1 MLSTKNNQFQHIYH
15 EGGQYTFESSASP
28 QSSRVKFSIHRPA
41 VLQGKQR
48 QSTRQKPTGPPFP
61 TPTFDYLSSL
71 FYIKS
76 TIDSFLI
83 HNLPTVL
90 SPLSCDFVDPC
101 GYIVSATAMAS
112 GSSWT
117 PKQNKLFEN
126 ALVIYDKDTPDRWH
140 NLARAVGGKTVEEV
154 KLHYQNLVEDIQQ
167 IESGQV
173 PLPPY
178 KKAGGNK
185 GYNFMDGEQRM
196 RNLRLQ

>member
-1 MLSTKNNQFQHIYH
+1 MFQHIYH
-15 EGGQYTFESSASP
+15 EGGQYTFESS
-28 QSSRVKFSIHRPA
+28 PA

-48 QSTRQKPTGPPFP
+48 QSIRRKPTGPPFT

-90 SPLSCDFVDPC
+90 SPLSSAFVDPC
-101 GYIVSATAMAS
+101 GYRCI
-112 GSSWT
+112 
-117 PKQNKLFEN
+117 QNKLFEN

>member
-28 QSSRVKFSIHRPA
+28 QSSR
-41 VLQGKQR
+41 
-48 QSTRQKPTGPPFP
+48 STRQKPTGPPFP
-61 TPTFDYLSSL
+61 TPTFDYLSSP

-90 SPLSCDFVDPC
+90 SPLSCAFVDPC
-101 GYIVSATAMAS
+101 GYRCIVSATAMAS

-196 RNLRLQ
+196 KNLRLQ

>member
-15 EGGQYTFESSASP
+15 EGGQYTFESSAS
-28 QSSRVKFSIHRPA
+28 R
-41 VLQGKQR
+41 KQR

-61 TPTFDYLSSL
+61 TPTFDYLSSP

-90 SPLSCDFVDPC
+90 SPLSCAFADPC
-101 GYIVSATAMAS
+101 GYRCIVSAIAMAS

-185 GYNFMDGEQRM
+185 GYNFTDGEQRM